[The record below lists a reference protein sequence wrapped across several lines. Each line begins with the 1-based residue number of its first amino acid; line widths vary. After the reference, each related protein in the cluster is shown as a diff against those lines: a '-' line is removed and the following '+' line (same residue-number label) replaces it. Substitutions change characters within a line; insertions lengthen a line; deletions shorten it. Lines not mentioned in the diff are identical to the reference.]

1 VQVLARPCTLCS
13 KKCHLIILMTEATIT
28 VLWTVWTIG
37 LAKYKD
43 VLEND
48 VILGIDLILT
58 LLLGNQTSKALS
70 IVDECH
76 VL

>member
-1 VQVLARPCTLCS
+1 
-13 KKCHLIILMTEATIT
+13 MTEATIT
-28 VLWTVWTIG
+28 VLWTVRTIG

-43 VLEND
+43 VLEYY

-58 LLLGNQTSKALS
+58 LLLGNQTSEALS
-70 IVDECH
+70 IVDERH

>member
-1 VQVLARPCTLCS
+1 
-13 KKCHLIILMTEATIT
+13 MTEATIT